1 MLPQFNF
8 IAAQAGADAC
18 LATTRLPLTM
28 PPSQHHPP
36 PFPSP
41 TSTTQHQ
48 PPKLLY
54 QQQQQQQQQ
63 LQFQHYPPP
72 AAVPAPSSM
81 AYMNHPYS
89 PPNWQKQEH
98 RRQEEQQPQQQ
109 QHPHPH
115 HQHHQPQDYHHEQLA
130 QDEEEDQEE
139 TQSLSSYDPYHT
151 PWDQEQQTLADCNN
165 LLKVVDSEFL
175 EHSEAIYHSKFRS
188 LQKELQDLQDG
199 SHEGFL
205 EAIADLEAERE
216 KTIANAHC
224 MMDYHV
230 SSINRRYET
239 DMAKAEEEY
248 ASERQGVHDAM
259 MAAIRD
265 RRKQIMEDKDPGSP
279 IANMFRDN
287 RKRSLRKRTDSRKR
301 QYRSNGL
308 DGPASQKEEL
318 DHEYAFM
325 KGLNNNSAVMAA

>member
-1 MLPQFNF
+1 
-8 IAAQAGADAC
+8 
-18 LATTRLPLTM
+18 M

-54 QQQQQQQQQ
+54 QQQQQQQQQQ

-151 PWDQEQQTLADCNN
+151 PWDQ
-165 LLKVVDSEFL
+165 
-175 EHSEAIYHSKFRS
+175 
-188 LQKELQDLQDG
+188 G